1 MAGPPGERHPRGR
14 QEGLCLGSDFGPLS
28 GALND
33 QKIESTRKSG
43 ISHPARARE
52 GASVCFLF
60 APLPPTGCSLTRGH
74 WVGDISPHPPSLLI
88 LRSPQCRIG
97 STPPWP
103 APQTKIEEGRV
114 EGLGWGLGP

>member
-1 MAGPPGERHPRGR
+1 M
-14 QEGLCLGSDFGPLS
+14 
-28 GALND
+28 
-33 QKIESTRKSG
+33 
-43 ISHPARARE
+43 
-52 GASVCFLF
+52 CFLF